1 MSAGRPRGAALL
13 LVIWLLLLM
22 TGLVAVFA
30 LGARTE
36 ALQGSALRQQA
47 LSRYAAE
54 AGLEIAALRL
64 SASDPLLRW
73 VPDGRVN
80 AFDFEGFQ
88 VQVRVQDETGK
99 FDLNTSDASQLA
111 ALLEVLGLA
120 PERALGLSGA
130 IQDWRDPDSLLA
142 LRGGAEDDDY
152 AAADLPY
159 GAKDQPF
166 TTVSELQQVLG
177 MDRDSYRLLEP
188 YVTVY
193 TAQPTPD
200 TRFAQAPVLQ
210 ALGLGPDQVAQLLG
224 TRAAWQPG
232 LSLPPQPGGDTLAVV
247 GSGTYSVASRA
258 TRPDGTGVEVTAV
271 VRIGAG
277 VGFGQLYAPLAWRT
291 GDPN

>member
-1 MSAGRPRGAALL
+1 MSARRPRGAALL

-73 VPDGRVN
+73 VPDGRMN

-111 ALLEVLGLA
+111 ALLEVLGL
-120 PERALGLSGA
+120 PSERALGLSGA

-142 LRGGAEDDDY
+142 LQGGAEDDDY

-232 LSLPPQPGGDTLAVV
+232 LPLPPLPGGDTLAVV

-291 GDPN
+291 GDPH